1 MSDFAKEII
10 SVNIEDE
17 LKQSYLSYALSV
29 IHGRAL
35 PDIRDG
41 LKPVHRRILYAMY
54 DLKNSY
60 NKPYKKSAR
69 VVGDVIGKYHP
80 HGDSAVYDAMVRM
93 AQDFSMRY
101 PIVEGQGNFGS
112 IDGDPPAAMRYT
124 EVRMAKITDQMY
136 GDIEKETVS
145 YSPNY
150 DGSEFIPDVLPTK
163 IPNLLVNGSSGIA
176 VGMATNIP
184 PHNLTE
190 VLNASVNLINDPKL
204 SIDDLI
210 KDISGPDFPTG
221 GTIDGKAG
229 IYEAYKTGRGI
240 IHIRSN
246 TSIEED
252 EKSGKQSL
260 IINEIPFM
268 VNKAKMLEKI
278 AELVKEKKIEG
289 ITEIRDESDKDG
301 LRVVIEVRKG
311 DSVEVLENNL
321 FAQTQ
326 LEQSFGINFTVLV
339 DGQPKEVNLKEMLE
353 AFIKHRKDIITKRTK
368 YDLKKA
374 KDRGHIVE
382 GLMVAIAN
390 IDEVITIIKKSKDP
404 KLAADAIC
412 KKVWKAGPVEAILKK
427 VGKDACKPKG
437 LSNDLGINGK
447 KYKLS
452 PDQAKAILELRLGR
466 LTGLEQDNLSN
477 EFSDIVAKIIDLQ
490 KILDDKETLKNLMIE
505 ELEEVKTNFGD
516 ERRTLINDTRRGITN
531 EDLIPEEMRVLT
543 VSRSG
548 YAKTQPLDEYREQRR
563 GGQGKAAA
571 AVKEE
576 DLIQNL
582 YVLSSHMQILCF
594 TTKGKVFWLKVY
606 EIPVAS
612 RTSKGRP
619 LVNML
624 NLDDD
629 ESVSDILPVSEFSD
643 DQFIFMA
650 TRNGTTKKTNLSL
663 FSKKYKSGIKA
674 INLDEDDKLVGT
686 AITSG
691 DNEILLA
698 SSSGKLIRFNESHV
712 RPMGRTA
719 RGVRGIRLKK
729 DEKLISLMIA
739 DSEKTIL
746 CVSENG
752 YGKKTAL
759 DDFPSH
765 NRGGQGVIS
774 MKTSER
780 NGSMVSAALVEDEDG
795 IMLISDKG
803 TMIRTSVS
811 QVPTL
816 SRNTQ
821 GVKVITPK
829 EGEKLIECV
838 TIPTRTKITKRTNNA
853 QMEFLR
859 WARCHI

>member
-41 LKPVHRRILYAMY
+41 LKPVHRRILFAMY

-93 AQDFSMRY
+93 AQDFSLRY
-101 PIVEGQGNFGS
+101 TLVEGQGNFGS

-124 EVRMAKITDQMY
+124 EVRMAKITDQML
-136 GDIEKETVS
+136 GDLEKDTVS
-145 YSPNY
+145 FSPNY
-150 DGSEFIPDVLPTK
+150 DGSEHIPDVLPTK
-163 IPNLLVNGSSGIA
+163 IPNLLINGSSGIA

-190 VLNASVNLINDPKL
+190 VITGCINLIENPKL

-210 KDISGPDFPTG
+210 KDIPGPDFPTG
-221 GTIDGKAG
+221 GTIDGRAG

-252 EKSGKQSL
+252 KSGKQSL

-268 VNKAKMLEKI
+268 VNKARMLEKI
-278 AELVKEKKIEG
+278 AELVKDKKIEG

-326 LEQSFGINFTVLV
+326 LEQSFGINLTVLSK
-339 DGQPKEVNLKEMLE
+339 GQPKEVNLKEILE
-353 AFIKHRKDIITKRTK
+353 AFIEHRKDVIVKRTK
-368 YDLKKA
+368 FDLKKA
-374 KDRGHIVE
+374 KERGHIVE
-382 GLMVAIAN
+382 GLMVSIAN
-390 IDEVITIIKKSKDP
+390 IDEVIAIIKKSKDP
-404 KLAADAIC
+404 KVAAEALC
-412 KKVWKAGPVEAILKK
+412 KKQWDAGPLHAILKK
-427 VGKDACKPKG
+427 VGEDACKPKG
-437 LSNDLGINGK
+437 LPKDVGIKGK

-452 PDQAKAILELRLGR
+452 PLQAKAILELRLGR
-466 LTGLEQDNLSN
+466 LTGLEQDNLNN
-477 EFSDIVAKIIDLQ
+477 EFNDIITKILELQ
-490 KILDDKETLKNLMIE
+490 KILDDKATLQALIID
-505 ELEEVKTNFGD
+505 ELNQIKATFGD
-516 ERRTLINDTRRGITN
+516 ERKTLINDTRRGITN
-531 EDLIPEEMRVLT
+531 EDLIPEETRVLT

-571 AVKEE
+571 SVKEE

-582 YVLSSHMQILCF
+582 YVLSSHVQILCF

-612 RTSKGRP
+612 RISKGRP

-629 ESVSDILPVSEFSD
+629 ESVSEILPVDEFSD
-643 DQFIFMA
+643 DKYIFMA
-650 TRNGTTKKTNLSL
+650 TRKGTTKKTNLSL
-663 FSKKYKSGIKA
+663 FAKKYKSGIKA
-674 INLDEDDKLVGT
+674 INLDDDDVLIGT

-691 DNEILLA
+691 EDEILLA
-698 SSSGKLIRFNESHV
+698 SSSGKLIRFSESHV

-719 RGVRGIRLKK
+719 RGVRGIKLKK
-729 DEKLISLMIA
+729 GEKLISLMLG
-739 DSEKTIL
+739 DPSKTIL

-752 YGKKTAL
+752 YGKKTNL

-780 NGSMVSAALVEDEDG
+780 NGVMVSSTLVEDDDG

-803 TMIRTSVS
+803 TMIRTSVE

-821 GVKVITPK
+821 GVKIITPK
-829 EGEKLIECV
+829 DGEKLIECV
-838 TIPTRTKITKRTNNA
+838 TIPKEDDEDDP
-853 QMEFLR
+853 Q
-859 WARCHI
+859 

>member
-260 IINEIPFM
+260 IVNEIPFM

-404 KLAADAIC
+404 KLAADALC

-437 LSNDLGINGK
+437 LSKDLGINGK

-505 ELEEVKTNFGD
+505 ELEEVKANFGD

-650 TRNGTTKKTNLSL
+650 TRNG
-663 FSKKYKSGIKA
+663 
-674 INLDEDDKLVGT
+674 
-686 AITSG
+686 
-691 DNEILLA
+691 
-698 SSSGKLIRFNESHV
+698 
-712 RPMGRTA
+712 
-719 RGVRGIRLKK
+719 
-729 DEKLISLMIA
+729 
-739 DSEKTIL
+739 
-746 CVSENG
+746 
-752 YGKKTAL
+752 
-759 DDFPSH
+759 
-765 NRGGQGVIS
+765 
-774 MKTSER
+774 
-780 NGSMVSAALVEDEDG
+780 
-795 IMLISDKG
+795 
-803 TMIRTSVS
+803 
-811 QVPTL
+811 
-816 SRNTQ
+816 
-821 GVKVITPK
+821 
-829 EGEKLIECV
+829 
-838 TIPTRTKITKRTNNA
+838 
-853 QMEFLR
+853 
-859 WARCHI
+859 

>member
-10 SVNIEDE
+10 NVNIQDE

-41 LKPVHRRILYAMY
+41 LKPVHRRILFAMH
-54 DLKNSY
+54 DLKNTY

-80 HGDSAVYDAMVRM
+80 HGDSAVYEAMVRM

-101 PIVEGQGNFGS
+101 MVVEGQGNFGS
-112 IDGDPPAAMRYT
+112 IDGDRPAAMRYT
-124 EVRMAKITDQMY
+124 EVRMAKITDHML
-136 GDIEKETVS
+136 GDLEKDTVS
-145 YSPNY
+145 FSPNY

-163 IPNLLVNGSSGIA
+163 VPYLLINGSSGIA

-190 VLNASVNLINDPKL
+190 VINGCLKLVDNPDSSIDELINE
-204 SIDDLI
+204 
-210 KDISGPDFPTG
+210 ISGPDFPTG
-221 GTIDGKAG
+221 GTIDGRAG

-252 EKSGKQSL
+252 KNGKQSL
-260 IINEIPFM
+260 IVNEIPYM

-326 LEQSFGINFTVLV
+326 LEQSFGINLTVLV
-339 DGQPKEVNLKEMLE
+339 EGQPKEVNLKEILE
-353 AFIKHRKDIITKRTK
+353 AFIKHRKDIITKRTIF
-368 YDLKKA
+368 DLKKA
-374 KDRGHIVE
+374 KERGHIVE

-404 KLAADAIC
+404 KVAAEALI
-412 KKVWKAGPVEAILKK
+412 KKQWKAGPVEAILKK
-427 VGKDACKPKG
+427 VGKDACKPLDIKAEYG
-437 LSNDLGINGK
+437 LNGK

-452 PDQAKAILELRLGR
+452 PEQAKAILELRLGR
-466 LTGLEQDNLSN
+466 LTGLEQDNLNS
-477 EFSDIVAKIIDLQ
+477 EFSDIIEKILEFQ
-490 KILDDKETLKNLMIE
+490 KILDDKATLEALLVDELNEIKN
-505 ELEEVKTNFGD
+505 NFGD

-531 EDLIPEEMRVLT
+531 EDLIPEETRVLT
-543 VSRSG
+543 ISRSG

-582 YVLSSHMQILCF
+582 YVLSSHTQILCF

-629 ESVSDILPVSEFSD
+629 ESVSDILPVGEFSED
-643 DQFIFMA
+643 EFVFMA

-674 INLDEDDKLVGT
+674 INLDDDDRLIGT
-686 AITSG
+686 AITTG
-691 DNEILLA
+691 NQEILLA
-698 SSSGKLIRFNESHV
+698 SSAGKLIRFAEDQV
-712 RPMGRTA
+712 RHMGRTA
-719 RGVRGIRLKK
+719 RGVRGMKLKK
-729 DEKLISLMIA
+729 DEKIISLMIA
-739 DSEKTIL
+739 DDTKTVL

-752 YGKKTAL
+752 YGKKTNL
-759 DDFPSH
+759 DDFPAH

-780 NGSMVSAALVEDEDG
+780 NGLMVSSALVDDDAG

-811 QVPTL
+811 QIPTL

-838 TIPTRTKITKRTNNA
+838 TIPDEDEDEVEVEA
-853 QMEFLR
+853 SE
-859 WARCHI
+859 

>member
-10 SVNIEDE
+10 NVNIQDE

-41 LKPVHRRILYAMY
+41 LKPVHRRILFAMH
-54 DLKNSY
+54 DLKNTY

-80 HGDSAVYDAMVRM
+80 HGDSAVYEAMVRM

-101 PIVEGQGNFGS
+101 MVVEGQGNFGS
-112 IDGDPPAAMRYT
+112 IDGDRPAAMRYT
-124 EVRMAKITDQMY
+124 EVRMAKITDQML
-136 GDIEKETVS
+136 GDLEKDTVS
-145 YSPNY
+145 FSPNY

-163 IPNLLVNGSSGIA
+163 IPNLLINGSSGIA

-190 VLNASVNLINDPKL
+190 VINGCLRLLSNSKT
-204 SIDDLI
+204 SIDELI
-210 KDISGPDFPTG
+210 QDISGPDFPTG

-246 TSIEED
+246 TTIEED
-252 EKSGKQSL
+252 KNGKQS
-260 IINEIPFM
+260 IVVNEIPYM

-321 FAQTQ
+321 FSQTQ
-326 LEQSFGINFTVLV
+326 LEQSFGINLTVLSE
-339 DGQPKEVNLKEMLE
+339 GQPKEVNLKEILE
-353 AFIKHRKDIITKRTK
+353 AFIGHRKDIITKRTIF
-368 YDLKKA
+368 DLKKA
-374 KDRGHIVE
+374 KERGHIVE

-404 KLAADAIC
+404 KVAAAALV
-412 KKVWKAGPVEAILKK
+412 KKSWKAGPVEAILKK
-427 VGKDACKPKG
+427 VGKDACKPSNVGAEYG
-437 LSNDLGINGK
+437 LKGK

-452 PDQAKAILELRLGR
+452 PEQAKAILELRLGR
-466 LTGLEQDNLSN
+466 LTGLEQDNLN
-477 EFSDIVAKIIDLQ
+477 AEFNDIVTKILELQ
-490 KILDDKETLKNLMIE
+490 KILDDKSTLEALLVS
-505 ELEEVKTNFGD
+505 ELNEIKDNFGD

-531 EDLIPEEMRVLT
+531 EDLIPEETRVLT
-543 VSRSG
+543 ISRSG
-548 YAKTQPLDEYREQRR
+548 YAKTQPLDEYREQKR

-571 AVKEE
+571 SVKEE

-582 YVLSSHMQILCF
+582 YVLSSHTQILCF

-629 ESVSDILPVSEFSD
+629 ESVSEILPVGEFSD
-643 DQFIFMA
+643 DKFIFMA
-650 TRNGTTKKTNLSL
+650 TKNGTTKKTNLSL

-674 INLDEDDKLVGT
+674 INLDDDDRLIGT
-686 AITSG
+686 AITDG
-691 DNEILLA
+691 NQQILLA
-698 SSSGKLIRFNESHV
+698 SSAGKLIRFNEEHV
-712 RPMGRTA
+712 RHMGRTA
-719 RGVRGIRLKK
+719 RGVRGMKLKK
-729 DEKLISLMIA
+729 GEKIISLMIA
-739 DSEKTIL
+739 DNTKTVL

-752 YGKKTAL
+752 YGKKTNL

-780 NGSMVSAALVEDEDG
+780 NGAMVSSALVNDDAG

-811 QVPTL
+811 QIPTL

-838 TIPTRTKITKRTNNA
+838 TIPDDGEDDDAKDGA
-853 QMEFLR
+853 SE
-859 WARCHI
+859 

>member
-10 SVNIEDE
+10 DINIQDE

-41 LKPVHRRILYAMY
+41 LKPVHRRILFAMH
-54 DLKNSY
+54 DLKNRY
-60 NKPYKKSAR
+60 NTPYKKSAR

-80 HGDSAVYDAMVRM
+80 HGDSAVYEAMVRM

-101 PIVEGQGNFGS
+101 MLVEGQGNFGS
-112 IDGDPPAAMRYT
+112 IDGDRPAAMRYT
-124 EVRMAKITDQMY
+124 EVRMAKMTDQML
-136 GDIEKETVS
+136 GDLEKETVS

-163 IPNLLVNGSSGIA
+163 IPTLLINGSSGIA

-190 VLNASVNLINDPKL
+190 VINGCLKL
-204 SIDDLI
+204 VENPDSSIDELI
-210 KDISGPDFPTG
+210 QEISGPDFPTG
-221 GTIDGKAG
+221 GTIDGRSG

-252 EKSGKQSL
+252 KSGKQSL
-260 IINEIPFM
+260 IIDEIPYM

-326 LEQSFGINFTVLV
+326 LEQSFGINLTVLV
-339 DGQPKEVNLKEMLE
+339 DGQPKEVNLKEILE
-353 AFIKHRKDIITKRTK
+353 AFIKHRKDIITKRTIF
-368 YDLKKA
+368 DLKKSRE
-374 KDRGHIVE
+374 RGHIVE

-390 IDEVITIIKKSKDP
+390 IDEIITIIKKSKDP
-404 KLAADAIC
+404 KVAAEALV
-412 KKVWKAGPVEAILKK
+412 KKQWSAGPVEAILKK
-427 VGKDACKPKG
+427 VGKDACKPLELAEEYG
-437 LSNDLGINGK
+437 LKGK

-452 PDQAKAILELRLGR
+452 PNQAKAILELRLGR
-466 LTGLEQDNLSN
+466 LTGLEQDNLNS
-477 EFSDIVAKIIDLQ
+477 EFSDIVAKILELQ
-490 KILDDKETLKNLMIE
+490 KILDDKNTLESLLVN
-505 ELEEVKTNFGD
+505 ELNEVKNNFGD

-531 EDLIPEEMRVLT
+531 EDLIPEETRVLT
-543 VSRSG
+543 ISRSG

-563 GGQGKAAA
+563 GGTGKAAA

-582 YVLSSHMQILCF
+582 YVLSSHTQILCF

-629 ESVSDILPVSEFSD
+629 ESVSDILPVGEFSE
-643 DQFIFMA
+643 DQYIFMA

-674 INLDEDDKLVGT
+674 INLDDDDRLIGT
-686 AITSG
+686 ALTNG
-691 DNEILLA
+691 NQEILLA
-698 SSSGKLIRFNESHV
+698 SSSGKLIRFEEEQV
-712 RPMGRTA
+712 RHMGRTA
-719 RGVRGIRLKK
+719 RGVRGMKLKK
-729 DEKLISLMIA
+729 GEKIISLMIA
-739 DSEKTIL
+739 DDTKTVL

-752 YGKKTAL
+752 YGKKTKL
-759 DDFPSH
+759 DDFPAH

-780 NGSMVSAALVEDEDG
+780 NGLMVSSALVDDDAG

-811 QVPTL
+811 QIPTL

-838 TIPTRTKITKRTNNA
+838 TIPDEGDDEVEEEA
-853 QMEFLR
+853 AE
-859 WARCHI
+859 

>member
-10 SVNIEDE
+10 NVNIQDE

-41 LKPVHRRILYAMY
+41 LKPVHRRILFAMH
-54 DLKNSY
+54 DLKNTY

-80 HGDSAVYDAMVRM
+80 HGDSAVYEAMVRM

-101 PIVEGQGNFGS
+101 MVVEGQGNFGS
-112 IDGDPPAAMRYT
+112 IDGDRPAAMRYT
-124 EVRMAKITDQMY
+124 EVRMAKITDQML
-136 GDIEKETVS
+136 GDLEKDTVS
-145 YSPNY
+145 FSPNY

-163 IPNLLVNGSSGIA
+163 IPNLLINGSSGIA

-190 VLNASVNLINDPKL
+190 VINGCLRLLSNPKT
-204 SIDDLI
+204 SIDELI
-210 KDISGPDFPTG
+210 QDISGPDFPTG

-246 TSIEED
+246 TTIEED
-252 EKSGKQSL
+252 KNGKQS
-260 IINEIPFM
+260 IVVNEIPYM

-321 FAQTQ
+321 FSQTQ
-326 LEQSFGINFTVLV
+326 LEQSFGINLTVLSE
-339 DGQPKEVNLKEMLE
+339 GQPKEVNLKEILE
-353 AFIKHRKDIITKRTK
+353 AFIGHRKDIITKRTIF
-368 YDLKKA
+368 DLKKA
-374 KDRGHIVE
+374 KERGHIVE

-404 KLAADAIC
+404 KVAAAALV
-412 KKVWKAGPVEAILKK
+412 KKSWKAGPVEAILKK
-427 VGKDACKPKG
+427 VGKDACKPSNVGAEYG
-437 LSNDLGINGK
+437 LKGK

-452 PDQAKAILELRLGR
+452 PEQAKAILELRLGR
-466 LTGLEQDNLSN
+466 LTGLEQDNLN
-477 EFSDIVAKIIDLQ
+477 AEFSDIVSKILELQ
-490 KILDDKETLKNLMIE
+490 KILDDKSTLEALLVS
-505 ELEEVKTNFGD
+505 ELNEIKDNFGD

-531 EDLIPEEMRVLT
+531 EDLIPEETRVLT
-543 VSRSG
+543 ISRSG
-548 YAKTQPLDEYREQRR
+548 YAKTQPLDEYREQKR

-571 AVKEE
+571 SVKEE

-582 YVLSSHMQILCF
+582 YVLSSHTQILCF

-629 ESVSDILPVSEFSD
+629 ESVSEILPVGEFSD
-643 DQFIFMA
+643 DKFIFMA
-650 TRNGTTKKTNLSL
+650 TKNGTTKKTNLSL

-674 INLDEDDKLVGT
+674 INLDDDDRLIGT
-686 AITSG
+686 AITDG
-691 DNEILLA
+691 NQQILLA
-698 SSSGKLIRFNESHV
+698 SSAGKLIRFNEEHV
-712 RPMGRTA
+712 RHMGRTA
-719 RGVRGIRLKK
+719 RGVRGMKLKK
-729 DEKLISLMIA
+729 GEKIISLMIA
-739 DSEKTIL
+739 DNTKTVL

-752 YGKKTAL
+752 YGKKTNL

-780 NGSMVSAALVEDEDG
+780 NGAMVSSALVNDDAG

-811 QVPTL
+811 QIPTL

-838 TIPTRTKITKRTNNA
+838 TIPDDGEDDDAKGGA
-853 QMEFLR
+853 SE
-859 WARCHI
+859 

>member
-10 SVNIEDE
+10 NVNIQDE

-41 LKPVHRRILYAMY
+41 LKPVHRRILFAMH
-54 DLKNSY
+54 DLKNTY

-80 HGDSAVYDAMVRM
+80 HGDSAVYEAMVRM

-101 PIVEGQGNFGS
+101 MVVEGQGNFGS
-112 IDGDPPAAMRYT
+112 IDGDRPAAMRYT
-124 EVRMAKITDQMY
+124 EVRMAKITDHML
-136 GDIEKETVS
+136 GDLEKDTVS
-145 YSPNY
+145 FSPNY

-163 IPNLLVNGSSGIA
+163 VPYLLINGSSGIA

-190 VLNASVNLINDPKL
+190 VINGCLKL
-204 SIDDLI
+204 VDNPDSSIDELI
-210 KDISGPDFPTG
+210 HEISGPDFPTG
-221 GTIDGKAG
+221 GTIDGRAG

-252 EKSGKQSL
+252 KNGKQSL
-260 IINEIPFM
+260 IINEIPYM

-311 DSVEVLENNL
+311 DSIEVLENNL

-326 LEQSFGINFTVLV
+326 LEQSFGINLTVLV
-339 DGQPKEVNLKEMLE
+339 EGQPKEVNLKEILE
-353 AFIKHRKDIITKRTK
+353 AFIKHRKDIITKRTIF
-368 YDLKKA
+368 DLKKA
-374 KDRGHIVE
+374 KERGHIVE

-404 KLAADAIC
+404 KVAAEALI
-412 KKVWKAGPVEAILKK
+412 KKQWKAGPVEAILKK
-427 VGKDACKPKG
+427 VGKDACKPLDIKAEYG
-437 LSNDLGINGK
+437 LNGK

-466 LTGLEQDNLSN
+466 LTGLEQDNLNS
-477 EFSDIVAKIIDLQ
+477 EFSDIIEKILEFQ
-490 KILDDKETLKNLMIE
+490 KILDDKATLEALLVDELNEIKN
-505 ELEEVKTNFGD
+505 NFGD

-531 EDLIPEEMRVLT
+531 EDLIPEETRVLT
-543 VSRSG
+543 ISRSG

-582 YVLSSHMQILCF
+582 YVLSSHTQILCF

-629 ESVSDILPVSEFSD
+629 ESVSDILPVGEFSED
-643 DQFIFMA
+643 EFVFMA

-674 INLDEDDKLVGT
+674 INLDDDDRLIGT
-686 AITSG
+686 AITTG
-691 DNEILLA
+691 NQEILLA
-698 SSSGKLIRFNESHV
+698 SSAGKLIRFAEDQV
-712 RPMGRTA
+712 RHMGRTA
-719 RGVRGIRLKK
+719 RGVRGMKLKK
-729 DEKLISLMIA
+729 DEKIISLMIA
-739 DSEKTIL
+739 DDTKTVL

-752 YGKKTAL
+752 YGKKTNL
-759 DDFPSH
+759 DDFPAH

-780 NGSMVSAALVEDEDG
+780 NGLMVSSALVDDDAG

-811 QVPTL
+811 QIPTL

-829 EGEKLIECV
+829 DGEKLIECV
-838 TIPTRTKITKRTNNA
+838 TIPDEDEDEVEA
-853 QMEFLR
+853 SE
-859 WARCHI
+859 

>member
-1 MSDFAKEII
+1 MTDFAKEII
-10 SVNIEDE
+10 PVNIEDE

-41 LKPVHRRILYAMY
+41 LKPVHRRILFAMY

-93 AQDFSMRY
+93 AQDFSLRY
-101 PIVEGQGNFGS
+101 TLVEGQGNFGS

-124 EVRMAKITDQMY
+124 EVRMAKITDMML
-136 GDIEKETVS
+136 GDLEKETVS
-145 YSPNY
+145 FSPNY

-163 IPNLLVNGSSGIA
+163 IPNLLINGSSGIA

-184 PHNLTE
+184 PHNLNE
-190 VLNASVNLINDPKL
+190 VITGCINLIEDPNL

-210 KDISGPDFPTG
+210 KDIPGPDFPTG
-221 GTIDGKAG
+221 GTIDGRAG

-252 EKSGKQSL
+252 KSGKQSL
-260 IINEIPFM
+260 IIDEIPFM
-268 VNKAKMLEKI
+268 VNKARMLEKI

-326 LEQSFGINFTVLV
+326 LEQSFGINLTVLSK
-339 DGQPKEVNLKEMLE
+339 GQPKEVNLKEILE
-353 AFIKHRKDIITKRTK
+353 AFIDHRKDVIIKRTK
-368 YDLKKA
+368 YDLRKA

-382 GLMVAIAN
+382 GLMVSIAN
-390 IDEVITIIKKSKDP
+390 IDEVISIIKKSKDP
-404 KLAADAIC
+404 KVAAEELC
-412 KKVWKAGPVEAILKK
+412 KKQWDAGPLSAILKK
-427 VGKDACKPKG
+427 VGEDACKPE
-437 LSNDLGINGK
+437 DLPKDVGINGK

-452 PDQAKAILELRLGR
+452 ALQAKAILELRLGR
-466 LTGLEQDNLSN
+466 LTGLEQDNLNN
-477 EFSDIVAKIIDLQ
+477 EFNDIVTKILELQ
-490 KILDDKETLKNLMIE
+490 NILDDKATLKALIIN
-505 ELEEVKTNFGD
+505 ELNEIKNNFGD
-516 ERRTLINDTRRGITN
+516 ERKTLINDTRRGITN
-531 EDLIPEEMRVLT
+531 EDLIPEETRVLT

-548 YAKTQPLDEYREQRR
+548 YAKTQPLNEYREQRR

-571 AVKEE
+571 SVKEE

-582 YVLSSHMQILCF
+582 YVLSSHVQILCF

-612 RTSKGRP
+612 RISKGRP

-629 ESVSDILPVSEFSD
+629 ESVSEILPVEEFTED
-643 DQFIFMA
+643 KFIFMA
-650 TRNGTTKKTNLSL
+650 TKKGTTKKTNLSL
-663 FSKKYKSGIKA
+663 FAKKYKSGIKA
-674 INLDEDDKLVGT
+674 INLDDDDVLIGT

-691 DNEILLA
+691 NDEILLA
-698 SSSGKLIRFNESHV
+698 SSSGKLIRFSESHV

-719 RGVRGIRLKK
+719 RGVRGITLKK
-729 DEKLISLMIA
+729 DEKLISLMVG
-739 DSEKTIL
+739 DETKTIL

-752 YGKKTAL
+752 YGKKTNL

-774 MKTSER
+774 MKTSDR
-780 NGSMVSAALVEDEDG
+780 NGSMVSSTLVEDNDG

-803 TMIRTSVS
+803 TMIRTSVE

-821 GVKVITPK
+821 GVKIITPK

-838 TIPTRTKITKRTNNA
+838 TIPQEEEDVVEEQEK
-853 QMEFLR
+853 
-859 WARCHI
+859 

>member
-10 SVNIEDE
+10 NVNIQDE

-41 LKPVHRRILYAMY
+41 LKPVHRRILFAMH
-54 DLKNSY
+54 DLKNTY

-80 HGDSAVYDAMVRM
+80 HGDSAVYEAMVRM

-101 PIVEGQGNFGS
+101 MVVEGQGNFGS
-112 IDGDPPAAMRYT
+112 IDGDRPAAMRYT
-124 EVRMAKITDQMY
+124 EVRMAKITDHML
-136 GDIEKETVS
+136 GDLEKDTVS
-145 YSPNY
+145 FSPNY

-163 IPNLLVNGSSGIA
+163 VPYLLINGSSGIA

-190 VLNASVNLINDPKL
+190 VINGCLKL
-204 SIDDLI
+204 VDNPDSSIDELI
-210 KDISGPDFPTG
+210 HEISGPDFPTG
-221 GTIDGKAG
+221 GTIDGRAG

-252 EKSGKQSL
+252 KNGKQSL
-260 IINEIPFM
+260 IVNEIPYM

-326 LEQSFGINFTVLV
+326 LEQSFGINLTVLV
-339 DGQPKEVNLKEMLE
+339 EGQPKEVNLKEILE
-353 AFIKHRKDIITKRTK
+353 AFIKHRKDIITKRTIF
-368 YDLKKA
+368 DLKKA
-374 KDRGHIVE
+374 KERGHIVE

-404 KLAADAIC
+404 KVAAEALI
-412 KKVWKAGPVEAILKK
+412 KKQWKAGPVEAILKK
-427 VGKDACKPKG
+427 VGKDACKPLDIKAEYG
-437 LSNDLGINGK
+437 LNGK

-452 PDQAKAILELRLGR
+452 PEQAKAILELRLGR
-466 LTGLEQDNLSN
+466 LTGLEQDNLNS
-477 EFSDIVAKIIDLQ
+477 EFSDIIEKILEFQ
-490 KILDDKETLKNLMIE
+490 KILDDKATLEALLVDELNEIKN
-505 ELEEVKTNFGD
+505 NFGD

-531 EDLIPEEMRVLT
+531 EDLIPEETRVLT
-543 VSRSG
+543 ISRSG

-582 YVLSSHMQILCF
+582 YVLSSHTQILCF

-629 ESVSDILPVSEFSD
+629 ESVSDILPVGEFSED
-643 DQFIFMA
+643 EFVFMA

-674 INLDEDDKLVGT
+674 INLDDDDRLIGT
-686 AITSG
+686 AITTG
-691 DNEILLA
+691 NQEILLA
-698 SSSGKLIRFNESHV
+698 SSAGKLIRFAEDQV
-712 RPMGRTA
+712 RHMGRTA
-719 RGVRGIRLKK
+719 RGVRGMKLKK
-729 DEKLISLMIA
+729 DEKIISLMIA
-739 DSEKTIL
+739 DDTKTVL

-752 YGKKTAL
+752 YGKKTNL
-759 DDFPSH
+759 DDFPAH

-780 NGSMVSAALVEDEDG
+780 NGLMVSSALVDDDAG

-811 QVPTL
+811 QIPTL

-829 EGEKLIECV
+829 DGEKLIECV
-838 TIPTRTKITKRTNNA
+838 TIPDEDEDENEVEEEA
-853 QMEFLR
+853 SE
-859 WARCHI
+859 

>member
-1 MSDFAKEII
+1 MSEFAKEII

-60 NKPYKKSAR
+60 NRPYKKSAR

-190 VLNASVNLINDPKL
+190 VLNASVNLIKNPKL

-260 IINEIPFM
+260 IIHEIPFM

-278 AELVKEKKIEG
+278 AELVKDKKIEG

-311 DSVEVLENNL
+311 DSVDVLENNL

-353 AFIKHRKDIITKRTK
+353 AFVKHRKDIITKRTK

-404 KLAADAIC
+404 KLAADALC

-437 LSNDLGINGK
+437 LSKDLGINGK

-490 KILDDKETLKNLMIE
+490 KILDDKETLKSLMID
-505 ELEEVKTNFGD
+505 ELEEVKSNFGD
-516 ERRTLINDTRRGITN
+516 NRKTLINDTRRGITN

-629 ESVSDILPVSEFSD
+629 ESVSEILPVSEFRE

-691 DNEILLA
+691 DEEILLA
-698 SSSGKLIRFNESHV
+698 SSAGKLIRFNESHV

-719 RGVRGIRLKK
+719 RGVRGLRLKK
-729 DEKLISLMIA
+729 GEKLISLMIA
-739 DSEKTIL
+739 NPEKTIL

-821 GVKVITPK
+821 GVKIISPK

-838 TIPTRTKITKRTNNA
+838 TIPKEDN
-853 QMEFLR
+853 EEEEE
-859 WARCHI
+859 

>member
-260 IINEIPFM
+260 IVNEIPFM

-404 KLAADAIC
+404 KLAADALC

-437 LSNDLGINGK
+437 LSKDLGINGK

-739 DSEKTIL
+739 DPEKTIL

-838 TIPTRTKITKRTNNA
+838 TIPKEDN
-853 QMEFLR
+853 EEGE
-859 WARCHI
+859 

>member
-1 MSDFAKEII
+1 MTDFAKEII
-10 SVNIEDE
+10 PVNIEDE

-41 LKPVHRRILYAMY
+41 LKPVHRRILFAMY

-93 AQDFSMRY
+93 AQDFSLRY
-101 PIVEGQGNFGS
+101 TLVEGQGNFGS

-124 EVRMAKITDQMY
+124 EVRMAKITDMML
-136 GDIEKETVS
+136 GDLEKETVS
-145 YSPNY
+145 FSPNY

-163 IPNLLVNGSSGIA
+163 IPNLLINGSSGIA

-184 PHNLTE
+184 PHNLNE
-190 VLNASVNLINDPKL
+190 VITACINLIEDPNL

-210 KDISGPDFPTG
+210 KDIPGPDFPTG
-221 GTIDGKAG
+221 GTIDGRAG

-252 EKSGKQSL
+252 KSGKQSL
-260 IINEIPFM
+260 IIDEIPFM
-268 VNKAKMLEKI
+268 VNKARMLEKI

-326 LEQSFGINFTVLV
+326 LEQSFGINLTVLSK
-339 DGQPKEVNLKEMLE
+339 GQPKEVNLKEILE
-353 AFIKHRKDIITKRTK
+353 AFIDHRKDVIIKRTK
-368 YDLKKA
+368 YDLRKA

-382 GLMVAIAN
+382 GLMVSIAN
-390 IDEVITIIKKSKDP
+390 IDEVISIIKKSKDP
-404 KLAADAIC
+404 KVAAEELC
-412 KKVWKAGPVEAILKK
+412 KKQWDAGPLSAILRK
-427 VGKDACKPKG
+427 VGEDACKPE
-437 LSNDLGINGK
+437 DLPKDVGINGK

-452 PDQAKAILELRLGR
+452 ALQAKAILELRLGR
-466 LTGLEQDNLSN
+466 LTGLEQDNLNN
-477 EFSDIVAKIIDLQ
+477 EFNDIIAKILELQ
-490 KILDDKETLKNLMIE
+490 NILDDKATLTALIIHELNEIKN
-505 ELEEVKTNFGD
+505 NFGD
-516 ERRTLINDTRRGITN
+516 ERKTLINDTRRGITN
-531 EDLIPEEMRVLT
+531 EDLIPEETRVLT

-571 AVKEE
+571 SVKEE

-582 YVLSSHMQILCF
+582 YVLSSHVQILCF

-612 RTSKGRP
+612 RISKGRP

-629 ESVSDILPVSEFSD
+629 ESVSEILPVEEFTED
-643 DQFIFMA
+643 KFIFMA
-650 TRNGTTKKTNLSL
+650 TKKGTTKKTNLSL
-663 FSKKYKSGIKA
+663 FAKKYKSGIKA
-674 INLDEDDKLVGT
+674 INLDDDDVLIGT

-691 DNEILLA
+691 NDEILLA
-698 SSSGKLIRFNESHV
+698 SSSGKLIRFSESHV

-719 RGVRGIRLKK
+719 RGVRGITLKK
-729 DEKLISLMIA
+729 GEKLISLMVG
-739 DSEKTIL
+739 DETKTIL

-752 YGKKTAL
+752 YGKKTNL

-774 MKTSER
+774 MKTSDR
-780 NGSMVSAALVEDEDG
+780 NGSMVSSTLVEDNDG

-803 TMIRTSVS
+803 TMIRTSVE

-821 GVKVITPK
+821 GVKIITPK

-838 TIPTRTKITKRTNNA
+838 TIPQEEENVVEEQEK
-853 QMEFLR
+853 
-859 WARCHI
+859 

>member
-1 MSDFAKEII
+1 M
-10 SVNIEDE
+10 
-17 LKQSYLSYALSV
+17 L
-29 IHGRAL
+29 G
-35 PDIRDG
+35 
-41 LKPVHRRILYAMY
+41 
-54 DLKNSY
+54 DL
-60 NKPYKKSAR
+60 
-69 VVGDVIGKYHP
+69 
-80 HGDSAVYDAMVRM
+80 
-93 AQDFSMRY
+93 
-101 PIVEGQGNFGS
+101 
-112 IDGDPPAAMRYT
+112 
-124 EVRMAKITDQMY
+124 
-136 GDIEKETVS
+136 EKDTVS
-145 YSPNY
+145 FSPNY

-163 IPNLLVNGSSGIA
+163 IPYLLINGSSGIA

-190 VLNASVNLINDPKL
+190 VINGCLKL
-204 SIDDLI
+204 VDKPDSSIDDLI
-210 KDISGPDFPTG
+210 HEISGPDFPTG
-221 GTIDGKAG
+221 GTIDGRAG

-252 EKSGKQSL
+252 KNGKQSL
-260 IINEIPFM
+260 IVNEIPYM

-326 LEQSFGINFTVLV
+326 LEQSFGINLTVLV
-339 DGQPKEVNLKEMLE
+339 DGQPREVNLKEILE
-353 AFIKHRKDIITKRTK
+353 AFIKHRKNIITKRTIF
-368 YDLKKA
+368 DLKKA
-374 KDRGHIVE
+374 KERGHIVE

-404 KLAADAIC
+404 KVAAEALI
-412 KKVWKAGPVEAILKK
+412 KKQWKAGPVEAILKK
-427 VGKDACKPKG
+427 VGKDACKPLDTKAEYG
-437 LSNDLGINGK
+437 LNGK

-466 LTGLEQDNLSN
+466 LTGLEQDNLNS
-477 EFSDIVAKIIDLQ
+477 EFSDIVEKILELQ
-490 KILDDKETLKNLMIE
+490 KILDDKATLETILVNELNEIKN
-505 ELEEVKTNFGD
+505 NFGD

-531 EDLIPEEMRVLT
+531 EDLIPEETRVLT
-543 VSRSG
+543 ISRSG

-582 YVLSSHMQILCF
+582 YVLSSHTQILCF

-629 ESVSDILPVSEFSD
+629 ESVSDILPVGEFSE
-643 DQFIFMA
+643 DQFVFMA

-674 INLDEDDKLVGT
+674 INLDDDDRLIGT
-686 AITSG
+686 AITNGSQ
-691 DNEILLA
+691 EILLA
-698 SSSGKLIRFNESHV
+698 SSSGKLIRFEEDQV
-712 RPMGRTA
+712 RHMGRTA
-719 RGVRGIRLKK
+719 RGVRGMKLKK
-729 DEKLISLMIA
+729 DEKIISLMIA
-739 DSEKTIL
+739 DNTKTVL

-752 YGKKTAL
+752 YGKKTNL
-759 DDFPSH
+759 DDFPAH

-780 NGSMVSAALVEDEDG
+780 NGLMVSSALVDDDAG

-811 QVPTL
+811 QIPTL

-829 EGEKLIECV
+829 DGEKLIECV
-838 TIPTRTKITKRTNNA
+838 TIPDEGEDEVEEEA
-853 QMEFLR
+853 SE
-859 WARCHI
+859 

>member
-10 SVNIEDE
+10 NVNIQDE

-41 LKPVHRRILYAMY
+41 LKPVHRRILFAMH
-54 DLKNSY
+54 DLKNTY

-80 HGDSAVYDAMVRM
+80 HGDSAVYEAMVRM

-101 PIVEGQGNFGS
+101 MVVEGQGNFGS
-112 IDGDPPAAMRYT
+112 IDGDRPAAMRYT
-124 EVRMAKITDQMY
+124 EVRMAKITDHML
-136 GDIEKETVS
+136 GDLEKDTVS
-145 YSPNY
+145 FSPNY

-163 IPNLLVNGSSGIA
+163 VPYLLINGSSGIA

-190 VLNASVNLINDPKL
+190 VINGCLKL
-204 SIDDLI
+204 VDNPDSSIDELI
-210 KDISGPDFPTG
+210 HEISGPDFPTG
-221 GTIDGKAG
+221 GTIDGRAG

-252 EKSGKQSL
+252 KNGKQSL
-260 IINEIPFM
+260 IVNEIPYM

-326 LEQSFGINFTVLV
+326 LEQSFGINLTVLV
-339 DGQPKEVNLKEMLE
+339 EGQPKEVNLKEILE
-353 AFIKHRKDIITKRTK
+353 AFIKHRKDIITKRTIF
-368 YDLKKA
+368 DLKKA
-374 KDRGHIVE
+374 KERGHIVE

-404 KLAADAIC
+404 KVAAEALI
-412 KKVWKAGPVEAILKK
+412 KKQWKAGPVEAILKK
-427 VGKDACKPKG
+427 VGKDACKPLDIKAEYG
-437 LSNDLGINGK
+437 LNGK

-452 PDQAKAILELRLGR
+452 PEQAKAILELRLGR
-466 LTGLEQDNLSN
+466 LTGLEQDNLNS
-477 EFSDIVAKIIDLQ
+477 EFSDIIDKILEFQ
-490 KILDDKETLKNLMIE
+490 KILDDKATLEALLVDELNEIKN
-505 ELEEVKTNFGD
+505 NFGD

-531 EDLIPEEMRVLT
+531 EDLIPEETRVLT
-543 VSRSG
+543 ISRSG

-582 YVLSSHMQILCF
+582 YVLSSHTQILCF

-629 ESVSDILPVSEFSD
+629 ESVSDILPVGEFSED
-643 DQFIFMA
+643 EFVFMA

-674 INLDEDDKLVGT
+674 INLDDDDRLIGT
-686 AITSG
+686 AITTG
-691 DNEILLA
+691 NQEILLA
-698 SSSGKLIRFNESHV
+698 SSAGKLIRFAEDQV
-712 RPMGRTA
+712 RHMGRTA
-719 RGVRGIRLKK
+719 RGVRGMKLKK
-729 DEKLISLMIA
+729 DEKIISLMIA
-739 DSEKTIL
+739 DDTKTVL

-752 YGKKTAL
+752 YGKKTNL
-759 DDFPSH
+759 DDFPAH

-780 NGSMVSAALVEDEDG
+780 NGLMVSSALVDDDAG

-811 QVPTL
+811 QIPTL

-829 EGEKLIECV
+829 DGEKLIECV
-838 TIPTRTKITKRTNNA
+838 TIPDEDEGEVEEEA
-853 QMEFLR
+853 SE
-859 WARCHI
+859 

>member
-1 MSDFAKEII
+1 MTDFAKQII
-10 SVNIEDE
+10 PVNIEDE

-41 LKPVHRRILYAMY
+41 LKPVHRRILFAMY

-93 AQDFSMRY
+93 AQDFSLRY
-101 PIVEGQGNFGS
+101 TLVEGQGNFGS

-124 EVRMAKITDQMY
+124 EVRMAKITDMML
-136 GDIEKETVS
+136 GDLEKETVS
-145 YSPNY
+145 FSPNY

-163 IPNLLVNGSSGIA
+163 IPNLLINGSSGIA

-184 PHNLTE
+184 PHNLNE
-190 VLNASVNLINDPKL
+190 VVTGCINLIENPDL
-204 SIDDLI
+204 TIDDLI
-210 KDISGPDFPTG
+210 KDIPGPDFPTG
-221 GTIDGKAG
+221 GTIDGRAG
-229 IYEAYKTGRGI
+229 IYDAYKTGRGI

-252 EKSGKQSL
+252 KSGKQSL
-260 IINEIPFM
+260 IIDEIPFM
-268 VNKAKMLEKI
+268 VNKARMLEKI
-278 AELVKEKKIEG
+278 AELVKDKKVEG

-311 DSVEVLENNL
+311 ESVEVLENNL

-326 LEQSFGINFTVLV
+326 LEQSFGINLTVLSK
-339 DGQPKEVNLKEMLE
+339 GQPKEVNLKEILE
-353 AFIKHRKDIITKRTK
+353 AFIEHRKDVIIKRTK
-368 YDLKKA
+368 YDLRKA

-382 GLMVAIAN
+382 GLMVSIAN
-390 IDEVITIIKKSKDP
+390 IDEVISIIKKSKDP
-404 KLAADAIC
+404 KVAAEELC
-412 KKVWKAGPVEAILKK
+412 KKQWDAGPLSAILKK
-427 VGKDACKPKG
+427 VGEDACKPE
-437 LSNDLGINGK
+437 DLPKDVGINGK

-452 PDQAKAILELRLGR
+452 ALQAKAILELRLGR
-466 LTGLEQDNLSN
+466 LTGLEQDNLNN
-477 EFSDIVAKIIDLQ
+477 EFNDIIAKILELQ
-490 KILDDKETLKNLMIE
+490 NILDNKATLKALIIN
-505 ELEEVKTNFGD
+505 ELNEIKNNFGD
-516 ERRTLINDTRRGITN
+516 ERKTLINDTRRGITN
-531 EDLIPEEMRVLT
+531 EDLIPEETRVLT

-571 AVKEE
+571 SVKEE

-582 YVLSSHMQILCF
+582 YVLSSHVQILCF

-612 RTSKGRP
+612 RISKGRP

-624 NLDDD
+624 NLEDD
-629 ESVSDILPVSEFSD
+629 ESVSEILPVEEFSED
-643 DQFIFMA
+643 KFIFMA
-650 TRNGTTKKTNLSL
+650 TKKGTTKKTNLSL
-663 FSKKYKSGIKA
+663 FAKKYKSGIKA
-674 INLDEDDKLVGT
+674 INLDDDDVLIGT

-691 DNEILLA
+691 DDEILLA
-698 SSSGKLIRFNESHV
+698 SSSGKLIRFSESHV

-719 RGVRGIRLKK
+719 RGVRGITLKK
-729 DEKLISLMIA
+729 DEKLISLMVG
-739 DSEKTIL
+739 DETKTIL

-752 YGKKTAL
+752 YGKKTNL

-774 MKTSER
+774 MKTSDR
-780 NGSMVSAALVEDEDG
+780 NGSMVSSTLVEDNDG

-803 TMIRTSVS
+803 TMIRTSVE

-821 GVKVITPK
+821 GVKIITPK

-838 TIPTRTKITKRTNNA
+838 TIPQEEEDIVEEQEK
-853 QMEFLR
+853 
-859 WARCHI
+859 

>member
-1 MSDFAKEII
+1 MSEFAKEII

-136 GDIEKETVS
+136 GDLEKETVS
-145 YSPNY
+145 FSPNY

-163 IPNLLVNGSSGIA
+163 IPTLLVNGSSGIA

-190 VLNASVNLINDPKL
+190 VLNACINLINDPKL

-221 GTIDGKAG
+221 GTIDGRAG

-240 IHIRSN
+240 IHTRSN

-260 IINEIPFM
+260 IINEIPYM
-268 VNKAKMLEKI
+268 VNKARMLEKI
-278 AELVKEKKIEG
+278 AELVKDKKIEG

-353 AFIKHRKDIITKRTK
+353 AFVKHRKDIITKRTK

-374 KDRGHIVE
+374 KERGHIVE

-404 KLAADAIC
+404 KLAAEALC
-412 KKVWKAGPVEAILKK
+412 KKDWKAGPVEAILKR
-427 VGKDACKPKG
+427 VGSDACKPKG
-437 LSNDLGINGK
+437 LGKDLGISGK

-452 PDQAKAILELRLGR
+452 ADQAKAILELRLGR

-477 EFSDIVAKIIDLQ
+477 EFADIVSKITDLQ
-490 KILDDKETLKNLMIE
+490 KILDDKVVLKTLMID
-505 ELEEVKTNFGD
+505 ELDEIRNNFGD
-516 ERRTLINDTRRGITN
+516 ERRTMINDTRRGITN

-629 ESVSDILPVSEFSD
+629 ESVSDILPVNEFSE

-650 TRNGTTKKTNLSL
+650 TKKGTTKKTNLSL

-674 INLDEDDKLVGT
+674 INLDDDDKLIGT

-691 DNEILLA
+691 DDEILLA

-712 RPMGRTA
+712 RQMGRTA

-729 DEKLISLMIA
+729 DERLISLMVG
-739 DSEKTIL
+739 DPMKTIL

-752 YGKKTAL
+752 YGKKTKL

-803 TMIRTSVS
+803 TMIRTSVA

-821 GVKVITPK
+821 GVKIISPK
-829 EGEKLIECV
+829 DGEKLIECV
-838 TIPTRTKITKRTNNA
+838 TIPNEED
-853 QMEFLR
+853 QEEE
-859 WARCHI
+859 

>member
-41 LKPVHRRILYAMY
+41 LKPVHRRILFAMY

-93 AQDFSMRY
+93 AQDFSLRY
-101 PIVEGQGNFGS
+101 TLVEGQGNFGS

-124 EVRMAKITDQMY
+124 EVRMAKITDQML
-136 GDIEKETVS
+136 GDLEKDTVS
-145 YSPNY
+145 FSPNY
-150 DGSEFIPDVLPTK
+150 DGSEHIPDVLPTK
-163 IPNLLVNGSSGIA
+163 IPNLLINGSSGIA

-190 VLNASVNLINDPKL
+190 VITGCINLIENPKL
-204 SIDDLI
+204 SIDELI
-210 KDISGPDFPTG
+210 KDIPGPDFPTG
-221 GTIDGKAG
+221 GTIDGRAG

-252 EKSGKQSL
+252 KSGKQSL

-268 VNKAKMLEKI
+268 VNKARMLEKI
-278 AELVKEKKIEG
+278 AELVKDKKIEG

-326 LEQSFGINFTVLV
+326 LEQSFGINLTVLSK
-339 DGQPKEVNLKEMLE
+339 GQPKEVNLKEILE
-353 AFIKHRKDIITKRTK
+353 AFIEHRKDVIVKRTK
-368 YDLKKA
+368 FDLKKA
-374 KDRGHIVE
+374 KERGHIVE
-382 GLMVAIAN
+382 GLMVSIAN
-390 IDEVITIIKKSKDP
+390 IDEVIAIIKKSKDP
-404 KLAADAIC
+404 KVAAEALC
-412 KKVWKAGPVEAILKK
+412 KKQWDAGPLHAILKK
-427 VGKDACKPKG
+427 VGEDACKPKG
-437 LSNDLGINGK
+437 LPKDVGIKGK

-452 PDQAKAILELRLGR
+452 PLQAKAILELRLGR
-466 LTGLEQDNLSN
+466 LTGLEQDNLNN
-477 EFSDIVAKIIDLQ
+477 EFNDIITKILELQ
-490 KILDDKETLKNLMIE
+490 KILDDKATLQALIID
-505 ELEEVKTNFGD
+505 ELNQIKATFGD
-516 ERRTLINDTRRGITN
+516 ERKTLINDTRRGITN
-531 EDLIPEEMRVLT
+531 EDLIPEETRVLT

-571 AVKEE
+571 SVKEE

-582 YVLSSHMQILCF
+582 YVLSSHVQILCF

-612 RTSKGRP
+612 RISKGRP

-629 ESVSDILPVSEFSD
+629 ESVSEILPVDEFSD
-643 DQFIFMA
+643 DKYIFMA
-650 TRNGTTKKTNLSL
+650 TRKGTTKKTNLSL
-663 FSKKYKSGIKA
+663 FAKKYKSGIKA
-674 INLDEDDKLVGT
+674 INLDDDDVLIGT

-691 DNEILLA
+691 KDEILLA
-698 SSSGKLIRFNESHV
+698 SSSGKLIRFSESHV

-719 RGVRGIRLKK
+719 RGVRGIKLKK
-729 DEKLISLMIA
+729 GEKLISLMLG
-739 DSEKTIL
+739 DPSKTIL

-752 YGKKTAL
+752 FGKKTNL

-780 NGSMVSAALVEDEDG
+780 NGVMVSSTLVEDDDG

-803 TMIRTSVS
+803 TMIRTSVE

-821 GVKVITPK
+821 GVKIITPK
-829 EGEKLIECV
+829 DGEKLIECV
-838 TIPTRTKITKRTNNA
+838 TIPKEDDEDDD
-853 QMEFLR
+853 Q
-859 WARCHI
+859 

>member
-1 MSDFAKEII
+1 MTDFAKEII
-10 SVNIEDE
+10 PVNIEDE

-41 LKPVHRRILYAMY
+41 LKPVHRRILFAMY

-93 AQDFSMRY
+93 AQDFSLRY
-101 PIVEGQGNFGS
+101 TLVEGQGNFGS

-124 EVRMAKITDQMY
+124 EVRMAKITDMML
-136 GDIEKETVS
+136 GDLEKETVS
-145 YSPNY
+145 FSPNY

-163 IPNLLVNGSSGIA
+163 IPNLLINGSSGIA

-184 PHNLTE
+184 PHNLNE
-190 VLNASVNLINDPKL
+190 VITACINLIEDPNL

-210 KDISGPDFPTG
+210 KDIPGPDFPTG
-221 GTIDGKAG
+221 GTIDGRAG

-252 EKSGKQSL
+252 KSGKQSL
-260 IINEIPFM
+260 IIDEIPFM
-268 VNKAKMLEKI
+268 VNKARMLEKI

-326 LEQSFGINFTVLV
+326 LEQSFGINLTVLSK
-339 DGQPKEVNLKEMLE
+339 GQPKEVNLKEILE
-353 AFIKHRKDIITKRTK
+353 AFIDHRKDVIIKRTK
-368 YDLKKA
+368 YDLRKA

-382 GLMVAIAN
+382 GLMVSIAN
-390 IDEVITIIKKSKDP
+390 IDEVISIIKKSKDP
-404 KLAADAIC
+404 KVAAEELC
-412 KKVWKAGPVEAILKK
+412 KKQWDAGPLSAILKK
-427 VGKDACKPKG
+427 VGEDACKPE
-437 LSNDLGINGK
+437 DLPKDVGINGK

-452 PDQAKAILELRLGR
+452 ALQAKAILELRLGR
-466 LTGLEQDNLSN
+466 LTGLEQDNLNN
-477 EFSDIVAKIIDLQ
+477 EFNDIIAKILELQ
-490 KILDDKETLKNLMIE
+490 NILDDKATLTALIIHELNEIKN
-505 ELEEVKTNFGD
+505 NFGD
-516 ERRTLINDTRRGITN
+516 ERKTLINDTRRGITN
-531 EDLIPEEMRVLT
+531 EDLIPEETRVLT

-571 AVKEE
+571 SVKEE

-582 YVLSSHMQILCF
+582 YVLSSHVQILCF

-612 RTSKGRP
+612 RISKGRP

-629 ESVSDILPVSEFSD
+629 ESVSEILPVEEFTED
-643 DQFIFMA
+643 KFIFMA
-650 TRNGTTKKTNLSL
+650 TKKGTTKKTNLSL
-663 FSKKYKSGIKA
+663 FAKKYKSGIKA
-674 INLDEDDKLVGT
+674 INLDDDDVLIGT

-691 DNEILLA
+691 NDEILLA
-698 SSSGKLIRFNESHV
+698 SSSGKLIRFSESHV

-719 RGVRGIRLKK
+719 RGVRGITLKK
-729 DEKLISLMIA
+729 GEKLISLMVG
-739 DSEKTIL
+739 DETKTIL

-752 YGKKTAL
+752 YGKKTNL

-774 MKTSER
+774 MKTSDR
-780 NGSMVSAALVEDEDG
+780 NGSMVSSTLVEDNDG

-803 TMIRTSVS
+803 TMIRTSVE

-821 GVKVITPK
+821 GVKIITPK

-838 TIPTRTKITKRTNNA
+838 TIPQEEEDVVEEQEK
-853 QMEFLR
+853 
-859 WARCHI
+859 

>member
-1 MSDFAKEII
+1 
-10 SVNIEDE
+10 
-17 LKQSYLSYALSV
+17 
-29 IHGRAL
+29 
-35 PDIRDG
+35 
-41 LKPVHRRILYAMY
+41 
-54 DLKNSY
+54 
-60 NKPYKKSAR
+60 
-69 VVGDVIGKYHP
+69 
-80 HGDSAVYDAMVRM
+80 MVRM
-93 AQDFSMRY
+93 AQDFSLRY
-101 PIVEGQGNFGS
+101 TLVEGQGNFGS

-124 EVRMAKITDQMY
+124 EVRMAKITDMML
-136 GDIEKETVS
+136 GDLEKETVS
-145 YSPNY
+145 FSPNY

-163 IPNLLVNGSSGIA
+163 IPNLLINGSSGIA

-184 PHNLTE
+184 PHNLNE
-190 VLNASVNLINDPKL
+190 VITGCINLIEDPNL

-210 KDISGPDFPTG
+210 KDIPGPDFPTG
-221 GTIDGKAG
+221 GTIDGRAG

-252 EKSGKQSL
+252 KSGKQSL
-260 IINEIPFM
+260 IIDEIPFM
-268 VNKAKMLEKI
+268 VNKARMLEKI

-326 LEQSFGINFTVLV
+326 LEQSFGINLTVLSK
-339 DGQPKEVNLKEMLE
+339 GQPKEVNLKEILE
-353 AFIKHRKDIITKRTK
+353 AFIDHRKDVIIKRTK
-368 YDLKKA
+368 YDLRKA

-382 GLMVAIAN
+382 GLMVSIAN
-390 IDEVITIIKKSKDP
+390 IDEVISIIKKSKDP
-404 KLAADAIC
+404 KVAAEELC
-412 KKVWKAGPVEAILKK
+412 KKQWDAGPLSAILKK
-427 VGKDACKPKG
+427 VGEDACKPE
-437 LSNDLGINGK
+437 DLPKDVGINGK

-452 PDQAKAILELRLGR
+452 ALQAKAILELRLGR
-466 LTGLEQDNLSN
+466 LTGLEQDNLNN
-477 EFSDIVAKIIDLQ
+477 EFNDIIAKILELQ
-490 KILDDKETLKNLMIE
+490 NILDDKATLKALIID
-505 ELEEVKTNFGD
+505 ELNDIKNNFGD
-516 ERRTLINDTRRGITN
+516 ERKTLINDTRRGITN
-531 EDLIPEEMRVLT
+531 EDLIPEETRVLT

-571 AVKEE
+571 SVKEE

-582 YVLSSHMQILCF
+582 YVLSSHVQILCF

-612 RTSKGRP
+612 RISKGRP

-629 ESVSDILPVSEFSD
+629 ESVSEILPVEEFSED
-643 DQFIFMA
+643 KFIFMA
-650 TRNGTTKKTNLSL
+650 TKKGTTKKTNLSL
-663 FSKKYKSGIKA
+663 FAKKYKSGIKA
-674 INLDEDDKLVGT
+674 INLDDDDVLIGT

-698 SSSGKLIRFNESHV
+698 SSSGKLIRFSESHV

-719 RGVRGIRLKK
+719 RGVRGITLKK
-729 DEKLISLMIA
+729 GEKLISLMVG
-739 DSEKTIL
+739 DETKTIL

-752 YGKKTAL
+752 YGKKTNL

-774 MKTSER
+774 MKTSDR
-780 NGSMVSAALVEDEDG
+780 NGSMVSSTLVEDNDG

-803 TMIRTSVS
+803 TMIRTSVE

-821 GVKVITPK
+821 GVKIITPK

-838 TIPTRTKITKRTNNA
+838 TIPQEEEDVVEELEK
-853 QMEFLR
+853 
-859 WARCHI
+859 

>member
-1 MSDFAKEII
+1 MTDFAKEILTV
-10 SVNIEDE
+10 SIENE

-101 PIVEGQGNFGS
+101 TLVEGQGNFGS

-124 EVRMAKITDQMY
+124 EVRMAKITDQMLA
-136 GDIEKETVS
+136 DLEKETVS
-145 YSPNY
+145 FSENY
-150 DGSEFIPDVLPTK
+150 DGSEHIPDVLPTK
-163 IPNLLVNGSSGIA
+163 IPNLLINGSSGIA

-190 VLNASVNLINDPKL
+190 VINASINLINNPKT
-204 SIDDLI
+204 SIDEII

-221 GTIDGKAG
+221 GIIDGKAG

-240 IHIRSN
+240 IHIRSK

-252 EKSGKQSL
+252 KNGKQSL
-260 IINEIPFM
+260 IIHEIPYM
-268 VNKAKMLEKI
+268 VNKARMLEKI
-278 AELVKEKKIEG
+278 AELVKDKKIEG

-339 DGQPKEVNLKEMLE
+339 DGQPKEVDIKEILS
-353 AFIKHRKDIITKRTK
+353 AFVKHRKEIIIKRTK
-368 YDLKKA
+368 YDLKKT
-374 KDRGHIVE
+374 KERGHIVE

-390 IDEVITIIKKSKDP
+390 IDEVIQIIKKSKDP
-404 KLAADAIC
+404 KIAAEALC

-427 VGKDACKPKG
+427 VGKDACKP
-437 LSNDLGINGK
+437 SGISKDAGISGK

-452 PDQAKAILELRLGR
+452 KEQAKAILELRLGR
-466 LTGLEQDNLSN
+466 LTGLEQDNLSKEFN
-477 EFSDIVAKIIDLQ
+477 EIINKIIELQ
-490 KILDDKETLKNLMIE
+490 KILDDKDTLKVLMIS
-505 ELEEVKTNFGD
+505 ELDEIKNNFGD
-516 ERRTLINDTRRGITN
+516 ERKTDINDTRRGITN
-531 EDLIPEEMRVLT
+531 EDLIPEETRVLT

-571 AVKEE
+571 SVKEE

-582 YVLSSHMQILCF
+582 YVLSSHDQILCF

-624 NLDDD
+624 KLDDD
-629 ESVSDILPVSEFSD
+629 ERVSDILPVNDFSD
-643 DQFIFMA
+643 EQYIYMA
-650 TRNGTTKKTNLSL
+650 TKKGTNKKSNLS
-663 FSKKYKSGIKA
+663 FFAKKYKSGIKA
-674 INLDEDDKLVGT
+674 INLDDDDRLIGT
-686 AITSG
+686 AITNG
-691 DNEILLA
+691 QDEILLA
-698 SSSGKLIRFNESHV
+698 SSSGKLIRFHESKV

-719 RGVRGIRLKK
+719 RGVRGMKLKK
-729 DEKLISLMIA
+729 GESLISLMVA
-739 DSEKTIL
+739 DNTKTVL

-752 YGKKTAL
+752 YGKKTKL
-759 DDFPSH
+759 DDFPTH

-774 MKTSER
+774 IKTSER
-780 NGSMVSAALVEDEDG
+780 NGLMVSAKLVEDDDG

-803 TMIRTSVS
+803 TMIRTNVN

-821 GVKVITPK
+821 GVKIISPK
-829 EGEKLIECV
+829 DEEKLIECV
-838 TIPTRTKITKRTNNA
+838 NIPKEET
-853 QMEFLR
+853 EEE
-859 WARCHI
+859 

>member
-1 MSDFAKEII
+1 MTDFAKEII
-10 SVNIEDE
+10 PVNIEDE

-41 LKPVHRRILYAMY
+41 LKPVHRRILFAMY

-93 AQDFSMRY
+93 AQDFSLRY
-101 PIVEGQGNFGS
+101 TLVEGQGNFGS

-124 EVRMAKITDQMY
+124 EVRMAKITDMML
-136 GDIEKETVS
+136 GDLEKETVS
-145 YSPNY
+145 FSPNY

-163 IPNLLVNGSSGIA
+163 IPNLLINGSSGIA

-184 PHNLTE
+184 PHNLNE
-190 VLNASVNLINDPKL
+190 VITGCINLIEDPNL

-210 KDISGPDFPTG
+210 KDIPGPDFPTG
-221 GTIDGKAG
+221 GTIDGRAG

-252 EKSGKQSL
+252 KSGKQSL
-260 IINEIPFM
+260 IIDEIPFM
-268 VNKAKMLEKI
+268 VNKARMLEKI

-326 LEQSFGINFTVLV
+326 LEQSFGINLTVLSK
-339 DGQPKEVNLKEMLE
+339 GQPKEVNLKEILE
-353 AFIKHRKDIITKRTK
+353 AFIDHRKDVIIKRTK
-368 YDLKKA
+368 YDLRKA

-382 GLMVAIAN
+382 GLMVSIAN
-390 IDEVITIIKKSKDP
+390 IDEVISIIKKSKDP
-404 KLAADAIC
+404 KVAAEELC
-412 KKVWKAGPVEAILKK
+412 KKQWDAGPLSAILKK
-427 VGKDACKPKG
+427 VGEDACKPE
-437 LSNDLGINGK
+437 DLPKDVGINGK

-452 PDQAKAILELRLGR
+452 ALQAKAILELRLGR
-466 LTGLEQDNLSN
+466 LTGLEQDNLNN
-477 EFSDIVAKIIDLQ
+477 EFNDIIAKILELQ
-490 KILDDKETLKNLMIE
+490 NILDDKATLKALIID
-505 ELEEVKTNFGD
+505 ELNDIKNNFGD
-516 ERRTLINDTRRGITN
+516 ERKTLINDTRRGITN
-531 EDLIPEEMRVLT
+531 EDLIPEETRVLT

-571 AVKEE
+571 SVKEE

-582 YVLSSHMQILCF
+582 YVLSSHVQILCF

-612 RTSKGRP
+612 RISKGRP

-629 ESVSDILPVSEFSD
+629 ESVSEILPVEEFSED
-643 DQFIFMA
+643 KFIFMA
-650 TRNGTTKKTNLSL
+650 TKKGTTKKTNLSL
-663 FSKKYKSGIKA
+663 FAKKYKSGIKA
-674 INLDEDDKLVGT
+674 INLDDDDVLIGT

-698 SSSGKLIRFNESHV
+698 SSSGKLIRFSESHV

-719 RGVRGIRLKK
+719 RGVRGITLK
-729 DEKLISLMIA
+729 
-739 DSEKTIL
+739 
-746 CVSENG
+746 
-752 YGKKTAL
+752 
-759 DDFPSH
+759 
-765 NRGGQGVIS
+765 
-774 MKTSER
+774 ER
-780 NGSMVSAALVEDEDG
+780 
-795 IMLISDKG
+795 
-803 TMIRTSVS
+803 
-811 QVPTL
+811 
-816 SRNTQ
+816 
-821 GVKVITPK
+821 
-829 EGEKLIECV
+829 
-838 TIPTRTKITKRTNNA
+838 
-853 QMEFLR
+853 
-859 WARCHI
+859 

>member
-41 LKPVHRRILYAMY
+41 LKPVHRRILFAMY

-93 AQDFSMRY
+93 AQDFSLRY
-101 PIVEGQGNFGS
+101 TLVEGQGNFGS

-124 EVRMAKITDQMY
+124 EVRMAKITDQML
-136 GDIEKETVS
+136 GDLEKDTVS
-145 YSPNY
+145 FSPNY
-150 DGSEFIPDVLPTK
+150 DGSEHIPDVLPTK
-163 IPNLLVNGSSGIA
+163 IPNLLINGSSGIA

-190 VLNASVNLINDPKL
+190 VITGCINLIENPKL
-204 SIDDLI
+204 SIDELI
-210 KDISGPDFPTG
+210 KDIPGPDFPTG
-221 GTIDGKAG
+221 GTIDGRAG

-252 EKSGKQSL
+252 KSGKQSL

-268 VNKAKMLEKI
+268 VNKARMLEKI
-278 AELVKEKKIEG
+278 AELVKDKKIEG

-326 LEQSFGINFTVLV
+326 LEQSFGINLTVLSK
-339 DGQPKEVNLKEMLE
+339 GQPKEVNLKEILE
-353 AFIKHRKDIITKRTK
+353 AFIEHRKDVILKRTK
-368 YDLKKA
+368 FDLKKA
-374 KDRGHIVE
+374 KERGHIVE
-382 GLMVAIAN
+382 GLMVSIAN
-390 IDEVITIIKKSKDP
+390 IDEVIAIIKKSKDP
-404 KLAADAIC
+404 KVAAEALC
-412 KKVWKAGPVEAILKK
+412 KKQWDAGPLHAILKK
-427 VGKDACKPKG
+427 VGEDACKPIG
-437 LSNDLGINGK
+437 LPKDVGIKGK

-452 PDQAKAILELRLGR
+452 PLQAKAILELRLGR
-466 LTGLEQDNLSN
+466 LTGLEQDNLNN
-477 EFSDIVAKIIDLQ
+477 EFNDIITKILELQ
-490 KILDDKETLKNLMIE
+490 KILDDKATLQALIID
-505 ELEEVKTNFGD
+505 ELNQIKATFGD
-516 ERRTLINDTRRGITN
+516 ERKTLINDTRRGITN
-531 EDLIPEEMRVLT
+531 EDLIPEETRVLT

-571 AVKEE
+571 SVKEE

-582 YVLSSHMQILCF
+582 YVLSSHVQILCF

-612 RTSKGRP
+612 RISKGRP

-629 ESVSDILPVSEFSD
+629 ESVSEILPVDEFSD
-643 DQFIFMA
+643 DKYIFMA
-650 TRNGTTKKTNLSL
+650 TRKGTTKKTNLSL
-663 FSKKYKSGIKA
+663 FAKKYKSGIKA
-674 INLDEDDKLVGT
+674 INLDDDDVLIGT

-691 DNEILLA
+691 EDEILLA
-698 SSSGKLIRFNESHV
+698 SSSGKLIRFSESHV

-729 DEKLISLMIA
+729 GEKLISLMLG
-739 DSEKTIL
+739 DPSKTIL

-752 YGKKTAL
+752 FGKKTNL

-780 NGSMVSAALVEDEDG
+780 NGVMVSSTLVEDDDG

-803 TMIRTSVS
+803 TMIRTSVE

-821 GVKVITPK
+821 GVKIITPK
-829 EGEKLIECV
+829 DGEKLIECV
-838 TIPTRTKITKRTNNA
+838 TIPKEDDEDDD
-853 QMEFLR
+853 Q
-859 WARCHI
+859 

>member
-1 MSDFAKEII
+1 MTDFAKEII
-10 SVNIEDE
+10 PINIEDE

-41 LKPVHRRILYAMY
+41 LKPVHRRILFAMY

-93 AQDFSMRY
+93 AQDFSLRY
-101 PIVEGQGNFGS
+101 TLVEGQGNFGS

-124 EVRMAKITDQMY
+124 EVRMAKITDMML
-136 GDIEKETVS
+136 GDLEKETVS
-145 YSPNY
+145 FSPNY

-163 IPNLLVNGSSGIA
+163 IPNLLINGSSGIA

-184 PHNLTE
+184 PHNLNE
-190 VLNASVNLINDPKL
+190 VVTGCINLIENPEL
-204 SIDDLI
+204 TIDDLI
-210 KDISGPDFPTG
+210 KDIPGPDFPTG
-221 GTIDGKAG
+221 GTIDGRAG
-229 IYEAYKTGRGI
+229 IYDAYKTGRGI

-252 EKSGKQSL
+252 KSGKQSL
-260 IINEIPFM
+260 IIDEIPFM
-268 VNKAKMLEKI
+268 VNKARMLEKI
-278 AELVKEKKIEG
+278 AELVKDKKVEG

-311 DSVEVLENNL
+311 ESVEVLENNL

-326 LEQSFGINFTVLV
+326 LEQSCGINLTVLSK
-339 DGQPKEVNLKEMLE
+339 GQPKEVNLKEILE
-353 AFIKHRKDIITKRTK
+353 AFIEHRKDVIIKRTK
-368 YDLKKA
+368 YDLRKA

-382 GLMVAIAN
+382 GLMVSIAN
-390 IDEVITIIKKSKDP
+390 IDEVISIIKKSKDP
-404 KLAADAIC
+404 KVAAEELC
-412 KKVWKAGPVEAILKK
+412 KKQWDAGPLSAILKK
-427 VGKDACKPKG
+427 VGEDACKPE
-437 LSNDLGINGK
+437 DLPKDVGINGK

-452 PDQAKAILELRLGR
+452 ALQAKAILELRLGR
-466 LTGLEQDNLSN
+466 LTGLEQDNLNN
-477 EFSDIVAKIIDLQ
+477 EFNDIIAKILELQ
-490 KILDDKETLKNLMIE
+490 NILDDKATLKALIIN
-505 ELEEVKTNFGD
+505 ELNEIKNNFGD
-516 ERRTLINDTRRGITN
+516 ERKTLINDTRRGITN
-531 EDLIPEEMRVLT
+531 EDLIPEETRVLT

-571 AVKEE
+571 SVKEE

-582 YVLSSHMQILCF
+582 YVLSSHVQILCF

-612 RTSKGRP
+612 RISKGRP

-629 ESVSDILPVSEFSD
+629 ESVSEILPVEEFTED
-643 DQFIFMA
+643 KFIFMA
-650 TRNGTTKKTNLSL
+650 TKKGTTKKTNLSL
-663 FSKKYKSGIKA
+663 FAKKYKSGIKA
-674 INLDEDDKLVGT
+674 INLDDDDVLIGT

-691 DNEILLA
+691 DDEILLA
-698 SSSGKLIRFNESHV
+698 SSSGKLIRFSESHV

-719 RGVRGIRLKK
+719 RGVRGITLKK
-729 DEKLISLMIA
+729 DEKLISLMVG
-739 DSEKTIL
+739 DETKTIL

-752 YGKKTAL
+752 YGKKTNL

-774 MKTSER
+774 MKTSDR
-780 NGSMVSAALVEDEDG
+780 NGSMVSSTLVEDNDG

-803 TMIRTSVS
+803 TMIRTSVE

-821 GVKVITPK
+821 GVKIITPK

-838 TIPTRTKITKRTNNA
+838 TIPQEEEDIVEEQEK
-853 QMEFLR
+853 
-859 WARCHI
+859 

>member
-1 MSDFAKEII
+1 MTEFAKEII
-10 SVNIEDE
+10 PINIEDE

-41 LKPVHRRILYAMY
+41 LKPVHRRILFAMY

-93 AQDFSMRY
+93 AQDFSLRY
-101 PIVEGQGNFGS
+101 TLVEGQGNFGS

-124 EVRMAKITDQMY
+124 EVRMAKITDMML
-136 GDIEKETVS
+136 GDLEKETVS
-145 YSPNY
+145 FSPNY

-163 IPNLLVNGSSGIA
+163 IPNLLINGSSGIA

-184 PHNLTE
+184 PHNLNE
-190 VLNASVNLINDPKL
+190 VVTGCINLIENPEL
-204 SIDDLI
+204 TIDDLL
-210 KDISGPDFPTG
+210 KDIPGPDFPTG
-221 GTIDGKAG
+221 GTIDGRAG
-229 IYEAYKTGRGI
+229 IYDAYKTGRGI

-252 EKSGKQSL
+252 KSGKQSL
-260 IINEIPFM
+260 IIDEIPFM
-268 VNKAKMLEKI
+268 VNKARMLEKI
-278 AELVKEKKIEG
+278 AELVKDKKVEG

-311 DSVEVLENNL
+311 ESVEVLENNL

-326 LEQSFGINFTVLV
+326 LEQSFGINLTVLSK
-339 DGQPKEVNLKEMLE
+339 GQPKEVNLKEILE
-353 AFIKHRKDIITKRTK
+353 AFIEHRKDVIIKRTK
-368 YDLKKA
+368 YDLRKA

-382 GLMVAIAN
+382 GLMVSIAN
-390 IDEVITIIKKSKDP
+390 IDEVISIIKKSKDP
-404 KLAADAIC
+404 KVAAEELC
-412 KKVWKAGPVEAILKK
+412 KKQWDAGPLSAILKK
-427 VGKDACKPKG
+427 VGEDACKPE
-437 LSNDLGINGK
+437 DLPKDVGINGK

-452 PDQAKAILELRLGR
+452 ALQAKAILELRLGR
-466 LTGLEQDNLSN
+466 LTGLEQDNLNN
-477 EFSDIVAKIIDLQ
+477 EFNDIIAKILELQ
-490 KILDDKETLKNLMIE
+490 NILDDKATLKALIIN
-505 ELEEVKTNFGD
+505 ELNEIKNNFGD
-516 ERRTLINDTRRGITN
+516 ERKTLINDTRRGITN
-531 EDLIPEEMRVLT
+531 EDLIPEETRVLT

-571 AVKEE
+571 SVKEE

-582 YVLSSHMQILCF
+582 YVLSSHVQILCF

-612 RTSKGRP
+612 RISKGRP

-624 NLDDD
+624 NLEDD
-629 ESVSDILPVSEFSD
+629 ESVSEILPVEEFSED
-643 DQFIFMA
+643 KFIFMA
-650 TRNGTTKKTNLSL
+650 TKKGTTKKTNLSL
-663 FSKKYKSGIKA
+663 FAKKYKSGIKA
-674 INLDEDDKLVGT
+674 INLDDDDVLIGT

-691 DNEILLA
+691 DDEILLA
-698 SSSGKLIRFNESHV
+698 SSSGKLIRFSESHV

-719 RGVRGIRLKK
+719 RGVRGITLKK
-729 DEKLISLMIA
+729 DEKLISLMVG
-739 DSEKTIL
+739 DETKTIL

-752 YGKKTAL
+752 YGKKTNL

-774 MKTSER
+774 MKTSDR
-780 NGSMVSAALVEDEDG
+780 NGSMVSSTLVEDNDG

-803 TMIRTSVS
+803 TMIRTSVE

-821 GVKVITPK
+821 GVKIITPK

-838 TIPTRTKITKRTNNA
+838 TIPQEEEDIVEEQEK
-853 QMEFLR
+853 
-859 WARCHI
+859 

>member
-1 MSDFAKEII
+1 MSEFAKEII

-136 GDIEKETVS
+136 GDLEKETVS
-145 YSPNY
+145 FSPNY

-163 IPNLLVNGSSGIA
+163 IPTLLVNGSSGIA

-190 VLNASVNLINDPKL
+190 VLNACINLINDPKL

-221 GTIDGKAG
+221 GTIDGRAG

-240 IHIRSN
+240 IHTRSN

-260 IINEIPFM
+260 IINEIPYM
-268 VNKAKMLEKI
+268 VNKARMLEKI
-278 AELVKEKKIEG
+278 AELVKDKKIEG

-353 AFIKHRKDIITKRTK
+353 AFVKHRKDIITKRTR

-374 KDRGHIVE
+374 KERGHIVE

-404 KLAADAIC
+404 KLAAEALC
-412 KKVWKAGPVEAILKK
+412 KKDWKAGPVEAILKK
-427 VGKDACKPKG
+427 VGSDACKPKG
-437 LSNDLGINGK
+437 LSKDLGISGK

-452 PDQAKAILELRLGR
+452 ADQAKAILELRLGR

-477 EFSDIVAKIIDLQ
+477 EFADIVSKITDLQ
-490 KILDDKETLKNLMIE
+490 KILDDKVVLKTLMID
-505 ELEEVKTNFGD
+505 ELDEIRNNFGD
-516 ERRTLINDTRRGITN
+516 ERRTMINDTRRGITN

-629 ESVSDILPVSEFSD
+629 ESVSDILPVNEFSE

-650 TRNGTTKKTNLSL
+650 TKKGTTKKTNLSL

-674 INLDEDDKLVGT
+674 INLDDDDKLIGT

-691 DNEILLA
+691 DDEILLA

-712 RPMGRTA
+712 RQMGRTA

-729 DEKLISLMIA
+729 DERLISLMVG
-739 DSEKTIL
+739 DPMKTIL

-752 YGKKTAL
+752 YGKKTKL

-803 TMIRTSVS
+803 TMIRTSVA

-821 GVKVITPK
+821 GVKIISPK
-829 EGEKLIECV
+829 DGEKLIECV
-838 TIPTRTKITKRTNNA
+838 TIPYEED
-853 QMEFLR
+853 QEEE
-859 WARCHI
+859 

>member
-1 MSDFAKEII
+1 MTDFAKEII
-10 SVNIEDE
+10 PVNIEDE

-41 LKPVHRRILYAMY
+41 LKPVHRRILFAMY

-93 AQDFSMRY
+93 AQDFSLRY
-101 PIVEGQGNFGS
+101 TLVEGQGNFGS

-124 EVRMAKITDQMY
+124 EVRMAKITDMML
-136 GDIEKETVS
+136 GDLEKETVS
-145 YSPNY
+145 FSPNY

-163 IPNLLVNGSSGIA
+163 IPNLLINGSSGIA

-184 PHNLTE
+184 PHNLNE
-190 VLNASVNLINDPKL
+190 VITGCINLIEDPNL

-210 KDISGPDFPTG
+210 KDIPGPDFPTG
-221 GTIDGKAG
+221 GTIDGRAG

-252 EKSGKQSL
+252 KSGKQSL
-260 IINEIPFM
+260 IIDEIPFM
-268 VNKAKMLEKI
+268 VNKARMLEKI

-301 LRVVIEVRKG
+301 LRVVIDVRKG

-326 LEQSFGINFTVLV
+326 LEQSFGINLTVLSK
-339 DGQPKEVNLKEMLE
+339 GQPKEVNLKEILE
-353 AFIKHRKDIITKRTK
+353 AFIDHRKDVIIKRTK
-368 YDLKKA
+368 YDLRKA

-382 GLMVAIAN
+382 GLMVSIAN
-390 IDEVITIIKKSKDP
+390 IDEVISIIKKSKDP
-404 KLAADAIC
+404 KVAAEELC
-412 KKVWKAGPVEAILKK
+412 KKQWDAGPLSAILKK
-427 VGKDACKPKG
+427 VGEDACKPE
-437 LSNDLGINGK
+437 DLPKDVGINGK

-452 PDQAKAILELRLGR
+452 ALQAKAILELRLGR
-466 LTGLEQDNLSN
+466 LTGLEQDNLNN
-477 EFSDIVAKIIDLQ
+477 EFNDIIAKILELQ
-490 KILDDKETLKNLMIE
+490 NILDDKATLKALIID
-505 ELEEVKTNFGD
+505 ELNDIKNNFGD
-516 ERRTLINDTRRGITN
+516 ERKTLINDTRRGITN
-531 EDLIPEEMRVLT
+531 EDLIPEETRVLT

-571 AVKEE
+571 SVKEE

-582 YVLSSHMQILCF
+582 YVLSSHVQILCF

-612 RTSKGRP
+612 RISKGRP

-629 ESVSDILPVSEFSD
+629 ESVSEILPVEEFSED
-643 DQFIFMA
+643 KFIFMA
-650 TRNGTTKKTNLSL
+650 TKKGTTKKTNLSL
-663 FSKKYKSGIKA
+663 FAKKYKSGIKA
-674 INLDEDDKLVGT
+674 INLDDDDVLIGT

-698 SSSGKLIRFNESHV
+698 SSSGKLIRFSESHV

-719 RGVRGIRLKK
+719 RGVRGITLKK
-729 DEKLISLMIA
+729 GEKLISLMVG
-739 DSEKTIL
+739 DETKTIL

-752 YGKKTAL
+752 YGKKTNL

-774 MKTSER
+774 MKTSDR
-780 NGSMVSAALVEDEDG
+780 NGSMVSSTLVEDNDG

-803 TMIRTSVS
+803 TMIRTSVE

-821 GVKVITPK
+821 GVKIITPK

-838 TIPTRTKITKRTNNA
+838 TIPQEEEDVVEELEK
-853 QMEFLR
+853 
-859 WARCHI
+859 